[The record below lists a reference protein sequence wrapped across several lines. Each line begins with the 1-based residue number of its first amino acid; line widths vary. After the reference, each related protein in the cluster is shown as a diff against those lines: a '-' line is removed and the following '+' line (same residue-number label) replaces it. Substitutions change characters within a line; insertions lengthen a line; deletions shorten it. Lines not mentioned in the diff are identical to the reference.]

1 MLGSEQKA
9 AVEEVRNLEDGGGR
23 GSRGGDSADGASRQ
37 VSQRWQ
43 SPPGLSGMLE
53 AGRFTRTNL
62 QERPVVEAREEVRF
76 GRIVGCAWS
85 RREAREERQVCF

>member
-43 SPPGLSGMLE
+43 SPPGLFGMLE

-62 QERPVVEAREEVRF
+62 QERPVVEVHAEVQR
-76 GRIVGCAWS
+76 GRIEGCASCGKEVWK
-85 RREAREERQVCF
+85 ERQVCF